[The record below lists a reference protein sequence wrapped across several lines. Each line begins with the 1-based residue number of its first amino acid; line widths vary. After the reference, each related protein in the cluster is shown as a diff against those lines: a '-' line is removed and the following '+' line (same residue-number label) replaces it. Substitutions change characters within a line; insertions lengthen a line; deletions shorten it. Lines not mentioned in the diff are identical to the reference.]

1 MSGEVEAT
9 CVSADVGA
17 TGAGCME
24 WDVPE
29 ALRFAGR
36 RVLRISPPP
45 SPSNASADRSR
56 YEGSHE
62 AVSETTLRAGGADA
76 QGETHPVSAGTI
88 NKMHVLRTTVLA

>member
-9 CVSADVGA
+9 CVGADVGA
-17 TGAGCME
+17 TGAGCMK

-36 RVLRISPPP
+36 RVLRISTP
-45 SPSNASADRSR
+45 SPSNASAGRSR

-88 NKMHVLRTTVLA
+88 NKMHVLRTTALA

>member
-9 CVSADVGA
+9 CVSANVGA

-36 RVLRISPPP
+36 RVLRISPP

-88 NKMHVLRTTVLA
+88 NKMHVLRITVLA

>member
-62 AVSETTLRAGGADA
+62 AVSETTLRAGRADA
-76 QGETHPVSAGTI
+76 QGETHPASAGI
-88 NKMHVLRTTVLA
+88 VNRMHALKITVLA

>member
-36 RVLRISPPP
+36 CVLRISPP

-76 QGETHPVSAGTI
+76 QGETHPVSAGI
-88 NKMHVLRTTVLA
+88 VNKMHVLRTTALA

>member
-36 RVLRISPPP
+36 RVLRISPP
-45 SPSNASADRSR
+45 SPSN
-56 YEGSHE
+56 
-62 AVSETTLRAGGADA
+62 A